1 MLLIVMLLGS
11 LILAVFLCVPVSLM
25 SGRPK
30 TKYPTQR

>member
-11 LILAVFLCVPVSLM
+11 LILAVFLCVPVSMM

-30 TKYPTQR
+30 NKSRA